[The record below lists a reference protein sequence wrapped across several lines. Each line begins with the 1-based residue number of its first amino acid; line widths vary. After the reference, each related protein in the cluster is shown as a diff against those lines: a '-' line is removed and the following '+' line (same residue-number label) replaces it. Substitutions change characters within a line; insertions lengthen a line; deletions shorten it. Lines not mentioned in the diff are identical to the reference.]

1 MKINEIELKRLSRVE
16 LLEIIYE
23 LQKQHEETT
32 IQMEQMQAELDTR
45 KRHIRNSESIAEAA
59 ICINGVMEAA
69 QAAADQYLVSV
80 KAATV
85 GLESQLDAVEKRRQ
99 TILQE
104 AEEQAAETIRVAQR
118 EAKKII
124 AEAEDKAE
132 EKLAYVEKQAKELL
146 AVHDELRSLMCSR

>member
-45 KRHIRNSESIAEAA
+45 KRNIRKSESIAEAA

-104 AEEQAAETIRVAQR
+104 AEEQAAETIRSAEW
-118 EAKKII
+118 EAKKIV
-124 AEAEDKAE
+124 AEAEYIAE
-132 EKLAYVEKQAKELL
+132 EKIAHVEKQAKELL
-146 AVHDELRSLMCSR
+146 AAHDDLRSLM

>member
-45 KRHIRNSESIAEAA
+45 KRNIRKSESIAEAA

-104 AEEQAAETIRVAQR
+104 AEEQAAETIRGAQR
-118 EAKKII
+118 EAKKIV
-124 AEAEDKAE
+124 AEAEYIAE
-132 EKLAYVEKQAKELL
+132 EKIAYVEKQAKELL
-146 AVHDELRSLMCSR
+146 AAHDDLRSLM

>member
-45 KRHIRNSESIAEAA
+45 KRNIRKSESIAEAA

-85 GLESQLDAVEKRRQ
+85 ELESRLDAVEKRRQ

-104 AEEQAAETIRVAQR
+104 AEEQAAETIRGAER
-118 EAKKII
+118 EAKKIV
-124 AEAEDKAE
+124 AEAEYIAE

-146 AVHDELRSLMCSR
+146 AAHDDLRSLM

>member
-23 LQKQHEETT
+23 LQKQHEETA

-45 KRHIRNSESIAEAA
+45 KRNIRKSESIAEAA

-99 TILQE
+99 TILHE
-104 AEEQAAETIRVAQR
+104 AEEQAAETIRGAQR
-118 EAKKII
+118 EAKKIV
-124 AEAEDKAE
+124 AEAEYIAE

-146 AVHDELRSLMCSR
+146 AAHDDLRSLM

>member
-32 IQMEQMQAELDTR
+32 IQMEQMQAKLDTR
-45 KRHIRNSESIAEAA
+45 KRNIRKSESIAEAA

-104 AEEQAAETIRVAQR
+104 AEDQTAETIRVAQR
-118 EAKKII
+118 EAKKIV
-124 AEAEDKAE
+124 AEAEYIAE

-146 AVHDELRSLMCSR
+146 AAHDDLRSLM

>member
-32 IQMEQMQAELDTR
+32 IQMEKMQAELDTR

-85 GLESQLDAVEKRRQ
+85 GLESRLDAVEKRRQ

-104 AEEQAAETIRVAQR
+104 AEEQAAETIRGAEW
-118 EAKKII
+118 EAKKIV
-124 AEAEDKAE
+124 AEAEYIAE
-132 EKLAYVEKQAKELL
+132 EKIAYVEKQAKELL
-146 AVHDELRSLMCSR
+146 AAHDDLRSLM

>member
-45 KRHIRNSESIAEAA
+45 KRSIRKSESIAEAA

-118 EAKKII
+118 EAKKIV
-124 AEAEDKAE
+124 AEAEYIAE
-132 EKLAYVEKQAKELL
+132 EKIAYVEKQAKELL
-146 AVHDELRSLMCSR
+146 AAHDDLRSLM

>member
-1 MKINEIELKRLSRVE
+1 MKINERELKRLSRVE

-45 KRHIRNSESIAEAA
+45 KRNIRKSESIAEAA

-104 AEEQAAETIRVAQR
+104 AEEQAAETIRGAQR
-118 EAKKII
+118 EAKKIV
-124 AEAEDKAE
+124 AEAEYIAE

-146 AVHDELRSLMCSR
+146 AAHDDLRSLM

>member
-45 KRHIRNSESIAEAA
+45 KRNIRKSESIAEAA

-104 AEEQAAETIRVAQR
+104 AEEQTAETIRVAQR
-118 EAKKII
+118 EAKKIV
-124 AEAEDKAE
+124 AEAEYIAE
-132 EKLAYVEKQAKELL
+132 EKIAYVEKQAKELL
-146 AVHDELRSLMCSR
+146 AAHDDLRSLM

>member
-45 KRHIRNSESIAEAA
+45 KRNIRKSESIAEAA

-104 AEEQAAETIRVAQR
+104 AEEQAAETIRGAQR

-124 AEAEDKAE
+124 AEAEDIAE
-132 EKLAYVEKQAKELL
+132 EKLANVEKQAKELL
-146 AVHDELRSLMCSR
+146 AAHDDLQSFM

>member
-85 GLESQLDAVEKRRQ
+85 GLESKLCAVEKHRQ
-99 TILQE
+99 LILQE
-104 AEEQAAETIRVAQR
+104 AEVQAAETIRSAEW
-118 EAKKII
+118 EAKKIV
-124 AEAEDKAE
+124 AEAEYIAE

-146 AVHDELRSLMCSR
+146 AAHDDLRSLM

>member
-45 KRHIRNSESIAEAA
+45 KRNIRKSESIAEAA

-104 AEEQAAETIRVAQR
+104 AEEQAAETIRSAEW
-118 EAKKII
+118 EAKKIV
-124 AEAEDKAE
+124 AEAEYIAE
-132 EKLAYVEKQAKELL
+132 EKIAYVEKQAKELL
-146 AVHDELRSLMCSR
+146 AAHDDLRSLM

>member
-1 MKINEIELKRLSRVE
+1 MAESKAQIASLDGMKKRERRKVLKR
-16 LLEIIYE
+16 
-23 LQKQHEETT
+23 
-32 IQMEQMQAELDTR
+32 MTR
-45 KRHIRNSESIAEAA
+45 EVMRDKRYRRAIRKNPEPISKK
-59 ICINGVMEAA
+59 AA

-118 EAKKII
+118 EAKKIV
-124 AEAEDKAE
+124 AEAEYIAE

-146 AVHDELRSLMCSR
+146 AAHDDLRSLM

>member
-1 MKINEIELKRLSRVE
+1 MKVNEIELKRLSRVE

-45 KRHIRNSESIAEAA
+45 KRNIRKSESIAEAA
-59 ICINGVMEAA
+59 ICINGVMKAA

-104 AEEQAAETIRVAQR
+104 AEEQTAETIRVAQR
-118 EAKKII
+118 EAKKIV
-124 AEAEDKAE
+124 AEAEYIAE
-132 EKLAYVEKQAKELL
+132 EKIAYVEKQAKELL
-146 AVHDELRSLMCSR
+146 AAHDDLRSLM

>member
-45 KRHIRNSESIAEAA
+45 KRNIRKSESIAEAA

-80 KAATV
+80 KAVTV

-104 AEEQAAETIRVAQR
+104 AEEQTAETIRVAQR
-118 EAKKII
+118 EAKKIV
-124 AEAEDKAE
+124 AEAEYIAE
-132 EKLAYVEKQAKELL
+132 EKIAYVEKQAKELL
-146 AVHDELRSLMCSR
+146 AAHDDLRSLM

>member
-45 KRHIRNSESIAEAA
+45 KRNIRKSESIAEAA

-85 GLESQLDAVEKRRQ
+85 ELESRLDAVEKRRQ

-104 AEEQAAETIRVAQR
+104 AEEQVAETIRGAER
-118 EAKKII
+118 EAKKIV
-124 AEAEDKAE
+124 AEAEYIAE

-146 AVHDELRSLMCSR
+146 AAHDDLRSLM

>member
-23 LQKQHEETT
+23 LQKQHEETA

-45 KRHIRNSESIAEAA
+45 KRNIRKSESIAEAA

-104 AEEQAAETIRVAQR
+104 AEEQVAETIRSAEW
-118 EAKKII
+118 EAKKIV
-124 AEAEDKAE
+124 AEAEYIAE
-132 EKLAYVEKQAKELL
+132 EKLAYFEKQAKELL
-146 AVHDELRSLMCSR
+146 AAHDDLRSLM

>member
-1 MKINEIELKRLSRVE
+1 MKVNEIELKRLSRVE

-45 KRHIRNSESIAEAA
+45 KRNIRKSESIAEAA

-104 AEEQAAETIRVAQR
+104 AEEQTAETIRVAQR
-118 EAKKII
+118 EAKKIV
-124 AEAEDKAE
+124 AEAEYIAE
-132 EKLAYVEKQAKELL
+132 EKIAYVEKQAKELL
-146 AVHDELRSLMCSR
+146 AAHDDLRSLM

>member
-32 IQMEQMQAELDTR
+32 IQMEQMQAKLDTR
-45 KRHIRNSESIAEAA
+45 KRNIRKSESIAEAA

-104 AEEQAAETIRVAQR
+104 AEEQTAETIRVAQR
-118 EAKKII
+118 EAKKIV
-124 AEAEDKAE
+124 AEAEYIAE

-146 AVHDELRSLMCSR
+146 AAHDDLRSLM

>member
-32 IQMEQMQAELDTR
+32 IQMEKMQAELDTR

-85 GLESQLDAVEKRRQ
+85 ELESRLDAVEKRRQ

-104 AEEQAAETIRVAQR
+104 AEEQAAETIRGAEW
-118 EAKKII
+118 EAKKIV
-124 AEAEDKAE
+124 AEAEHIAE

-146 AVHDELRSLMCSR
+146 AAHDDLRSLM

>member
-23 LQKQHEETT
+23 LQKQHEETA

-45 KRHIRNSESIAEAA
+45 KRNIRKSESIAEAA

-80 KAATV
+80 KAATL

-104 AEEQAAETIRVAQR
+104 AEEQVAETIRSAEW
-118 EAKKII
+118 EAKKIV
-124 AEAEDKAE
+124 AEAEYIAE
-132 EKLAYVEKQAKELL
+132 EKLAYFEKQAKELL
-146 AVHDELRSLMCSR
+146 AAHDDLRSLM

>member
-45 KRHIRNSESIAEAA
+45 KRNIRKSESIAEAA

-104 AEEQAAETIRVAQR
+104 AEEQTAETIRVAQR
-118 EAKKII
+118 EAKKIV
-124 AEAEDKAE
+124 AEAEYIAE

-146 AVHDELRSLMCSR
+146 AAHDDLRSLM